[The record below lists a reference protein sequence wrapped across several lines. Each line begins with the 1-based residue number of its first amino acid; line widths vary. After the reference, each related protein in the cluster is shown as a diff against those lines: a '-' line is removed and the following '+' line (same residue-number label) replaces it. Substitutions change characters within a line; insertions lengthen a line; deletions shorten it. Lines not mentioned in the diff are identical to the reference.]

1 MLLRRVFLGIL
12 LVSLI
17 LAAFVGALAAFF
29 ATGDILWR
37 ILWSCGLSAVIA
49 GGMIGFTFLLE
60 RPRVRLA
67 GLVGTCVLFLTW
79 LLSLA
84 GIWGEP
90 YLFHHDWHI
99 WESMGILLLIGLP
112 VTAIMLLIT
121 FPAVRWAGWGLVVW
135 SALCWVGATGALWL
149 PNSLFGSPS
158 PYGYYYRSQHDVVES
173 FLLAYGYGFIIML
186 LLVNVGMKDKR
197 YFRYAGVLLGFLGM
211 AIAIT
216 GVWVPSAGFYWPQ
229 IAAVSTI
236 AAITMGYINLL
247 LMIKGKPWQN
257 MLRWGTVILAG
268 LSGLAGVQGVATDW
282 NLSADESLWFR
293 IAAAGSIMTI
303 CASLAQ
309 LVVALI
315 LRKVQRPEVEDAT
328 ITDIVLT
335 CPRCQKSQRL
345 PLGASRC
352 GGCGLQFA
360 IQAFVPHCPKC
371 DYNLSGN
378 TSGRCPECG
387 EPIGLNP
394 PPNPPLPAVQP

>member
-1 MLLRRVFLGIL
+1 
-12 LVSLI
+12 
-17 LAAFVGALAAFF
+17 
-29 ATGDILWR
+29 
-37 ILWSCGLSAVIA
+37 
-49 GGMIGFTFLLE
+49 MIKFTFLLE
-60 RPRVRLA
+60 RPRVRWA
-67 GLVGTCVLFLTW
+67 GMVGTSVLFLTW

-84 GIWGEP
+84 GIWGDP
-90 YLFHHDWHI
+90 YLFHHEWNI
-99 WESMGILLLIGLP
+99 LESIGILLLIGLP
-112 VTAIMLLIT
+112 VTAILLLISL
-121 FPAVRWAGWGLVVW
+121 PAMRWAGWGFAFW
-135 SALCWVGATGALWL
+135 SGLCWVGATVALWL
-149 PNSLFGSPS
+149 PDSIFSPAS
-158 PYGYYYRSQHDVVES
+158 YLLSSSYTQQHVVES
-173 FLLAYGYGFIIML
+173 FLIAYGYGFIIML

-197 YFRYAGVLLGFLGM
+197 YFRSAGVLLGFLSMGI
-211 AIAIT
+211 AIA
-216 GVWVPSAGFYWPQ
+216 GVWVTSDNLYWPR

-236 AAITMGYINLL
+236 AAITLGYINLL

-257 MLRWGTVILAG
+257 MLRWGTIVLAG
-268 LSGLAGVQGVATDW
+268 LSGLAGAQGVAADW
-282 NLSADESLWFR
+282 ILDADESLWFR

-303 CASLAQ
+303 SASLAQ
-309 LVVALI
+309 LVIALI
-315 LRKVQRPEVEDAT
+315 LRKVNRPEVEDAT

-378 TSGRCPECG
+378 TSRRCPECG